1 MNRIKEV
8 MKEQGRTQ
16 VWLAGKIG
24 KSQGTIALYA
34 NNKLQPTL
42 DTLFKIAEC
51 LEVSPRKL
59 IESKHRV
66 KKAEKH

>member
-8 MKEQGRTQ
+8 LKEQGRTQ

-24 KSQGTIALYA
+24 KSQGTVALYV

-42 DTLFKIAEC
+42 DTLFKIAEY
-51 LEVSPRKL
+51 LEISPKKL
-59 IESKHRV
+59 IENAPKT
-66 KKAEKH
+66 KKTTK

>member
-8 MKEQGRTQ
+8 LKEQGRTQ

-24 KSQGTIALYA
+24 KSQGTVALYV

-42 DTLFKIAEC
+42 DTLFKIAEY
-51 LEVSPRKL
+51 LEINPKKL
-59 IESKHRV
+59 LVNAPKT
-66 KKAEKH
+66 KPATK

>member
-8 MKEQGRTQ
+8 IKDQGRTQ
-16 VWLAGKIG
+16 VWLANMIG

-51 LEVSPRKL
+51 LGVDPKDL
-59 IESKHRV
+59 IMNVPKSKT
-66 KKAEKH
+66 KN